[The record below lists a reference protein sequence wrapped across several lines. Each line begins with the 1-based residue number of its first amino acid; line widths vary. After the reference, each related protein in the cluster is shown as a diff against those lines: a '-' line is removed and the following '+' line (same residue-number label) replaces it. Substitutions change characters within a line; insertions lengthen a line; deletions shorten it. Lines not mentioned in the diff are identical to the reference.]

1 LPQRVCPTESGSQTC
16 GDIVRAM
23 REVTAVNTPDVR
35 VGDLDRQAAVDR
47 LLAHT
52 TAGRL
57 TFDEFDT
64 RAAAA
69 YAARTRSELDRLFTD
84 LPPLQHE
91 APRAGNAL
99 AGLLALLGLAA
110 PALAGSMMAACM

>member
-1 LPQRVCPTESGSQTC
+1 
-16 GDIVRAM
+16 
-23 REVTAVNTPDVR
+23 VNTPDVR

-69 YAARTRSELDRLFTD
+69 HAARTRGELERLFAD
-84 LPPLQHE
+84 LPPLQ
-91 APRAGNAL
+91 PPGSRAGNSL
-99 AGLLALLGLAA
+99 AGHARPVAVIVAAVAGLVALLGLAA
-110 PALAGSMMAACM
+110 PAFASSMMAACM